1 MQLLLPEV
9 RMTVSNLSQAIRF
22 LVDNDFLDDVELKP
36 GEAEERMIQ
45 VLDEQP
51 SAAPPPSLPVAD
63 GNKGE
68 E

>member
-45 VLDEQP
+45 VIDEQP
-51 SAAPPPSLPVAD
+51 STAAPPSLPVAD